1 MSEAMLLLRRKM
13 EDAIE
18 EGVFPGGVL
27 LVYSKG
33 DVVFFEAF
41 GYSMI
46 YPEKRIMKTGT
57 YFDVAS
63 LTKVVVTVS
72 IVMGLVEKGLI
83 QIDQKLRDF
92 YPDIDTKKA
101 EITIGDLL
109 SHSSGLPSWHPIYL
123 EIEEEGRRTGVGIMG
138 GKKAWDFAI
147 KRINEMA
154 LLYEPGSRH
163 IYSDLGF
170 ILLGDIIMKVTGKGL
185 SEVFREIVGG
195 PLGMNDSFFREK
207 GAAVE
212 KGGFTDGDFAAT
224 ELCTWRKKVV
234 VGEVH
239 DENAFAFGGVAPH
252 AGLFTTAYDLL
263 KFSLHIMECYKGVDG
278 LWKASTVRRFLKR
291 REGSTWTLG
300 WDTPS
305 RDYSLTGRYLSEESF
320 GHFGFTGCSLWID
333 TKKDTIIILL
343 TNRVHPTRSNERI
356 KYFRPQIHDLI
367 MYVTGDQ
374 KP

>member
-1 MSEAMLLLRRKM
+1 MSKAMLLLRKKM

-46 YPEKRIMKTGT
+46 YPEKRFMKTGT

-63 LTKVVVTVS
+63 LTKIVVTVS
-72 IVMGLVEKGLI
+72 IVMGLVEKGVI
-83 QIDQKLRDF
+83 HIDQKLMDF
-92 YPDIDTKKA
+92 YPDIDAKKA
-101 EITIGDLL
+101 GITIGDLL

-123 EIEEEGRRTGVGIMG
+123 EIEEEERRTGVGIMG
-138 GKKAWDFAI
+138 GNKAWDFAI
-147 KRINEMA
+147 RRIKEVE
-154 LLYEPGSRH
+154 LLYEPGSKH

-170 ILLGDIIMKVTGKGL
+170 ILLGYIIMKVTGKSL
-185 SEVFREIVGG
+185 SEVFREMVAE
-195 PLGMNDSFFREK
+195 PLGMNDSFFRETWV
-207 GAAVE
+207 AAE
-212 KGGFTDGDFAAT
+212 KGRSSQGDFAAT
-224 ELCTWRKKVV
+224 EACSWRKRVI

-239 DENAFAFGGVAPH
+239 DENAFALGGVAPH
-252 AGLFTTAYDLL
+252 AGLFTTAYDLF
-263 KFSLHIMECYKGVDG
+263 KFSLCMLECYKGVDG

-291 REGSTWTLG
+291 REGSTWTFG

-305 RDYSLTGRYLSEESF
+305 RDYSLTGRYLSDESF

-333 TKKDTIIILL
+333 TRKDTIIILL
-343 TNRVHPTRSNERI
+343 TNRIHPTRSNERI
-356 KYFRPQIHDLI
+356 KFFRPQIHDLI
-367 MYVTGDQ
+367 MNLIGDQ
-374 KP
+374 KL